1 MKMKKTLLQTAAK
14 RRWGLGMKSPS
25 GYGRQPMI
33 VSQVKKRTVSEQTVK
48 QTAIE
53 TAFEREGGFSALL
66 RRGGI
71 FAAFLLMLLMLPAV
85 SCADEQ
91 PMEAEVPMTLT
102 SPSAI
107 LCEASTGRVIFEKN
121 ADERRPVASVNKVMT
136 ILLTL
141 EAIDEGRVSVEDRVT
156 ISPRAASMGGSQAFL
171 DAGESYKLG
180 ELLKTVIVASANDS
194 AVALAEYLAG
204 SEETFVKLM
213 NARAGELGLAN
224 THYVNCT
231 GLPAQ
236 DHYTTARDVAK
247 LSARL
252 DLHPLYYKYSTI
264 WMDEIRHRGGRVTSL
279 TNTNRLIRF
288 YPGCDGYKT
297 GSTNE
302 ARYCVSATAKKDG
315 MRLIAVV
322 LGTPAGQTRF
332 DEARAMLEYGFA
344 NVQLVTPIAQG
355 QAMDMTVPV
364 RLGGRDAVSVVSGGT
379 CSLLEKRG
387 EKSAL
392 SLEAALIEKV
402 NAPVYA
408 GDVLGEIRVKRGDE
422 VVAVVPAVAGEDVQ
436 LPGMVDALIR
446 IRDHFML
453 TGA

>member
-1 MKMKKTLLQTAAK
+1 MKMKTGLAA
-14 RRWGLGMKSPS
+14 L
-25 GYGRQPMI
+25 
-33 VSQVKKRTVSEQTVK
+33 VT
-48 QTAIE
+48 
-53 TAFEREGGFSALL
+53 ALL
-66 RRGGI
+66 LLPGI
-71 FAAFLLMLLMLPAV
+71 AQ
-85 SCADEQ
+85 ADEL
-91 PMEAEVPMTLT
+91 PMKAEAPITLT

-107 LCEASTGRVIFEKN
+107 LCEASTGQVIFEKN

-141 EAIDEGRVSVEDRVT
+141 EAVDEGRVSLEDQVT
-156 ISPRAASMGGSQAFL
+156 VSPRAASMGGSQAFL
-171 DAGESYKLG
+171 DAGERYKLS

-194 AVALAEYLAG
+194 AVALAEHLAG
-204 SEETFVKLM
+204 TEESFVRLM
-213 NARAGELGLAN
+213 NTRAEELGLTN
-224 THYVNCT
+224 THYANCT

-236 DHYTTARDVAK
+236 EHYTTARDVAK
-247 LSARL
+247 LSAQL
-252 DLHPLYYKYSTI
+252 DLHPIYYRYSTI
-264 WMDEIRHRGGRVTSL
+264 WMDEIKHRGGRVTSL

-302 ARYCVSATAKKDG
+302 ARYCVSATAKKEG

-344 NVQLVTPIAQG
+344 NVQLVTLIAQG
-355 QAMDMTVPV
+355 QALDMTVPV
-364 RLGGRDAVSVVSGGT
+364 RLGGRDEVSVLSGGT
-379 CSLLEKRG
+379 CSLLERRG
-387 EKSAL
+387 EKNAL
-392 SLEAALIEKV
+392 SLEAALVEKV

>member
-1 MKMKKTLLQTAAK
+1 MKMKTGLAA
-14 RRWGLGMKSPS
+14 L
-25 GYGRQPMI
+25 
-33 VSQVKKRTVSEQTVK
+33 VT
-48 QTAIE
+48 
-53 TAFEREGGFSALL
+53 ALL
-66 RRGGI
+66 LLPGI
-71 FAAFLLMLLMLPAV
+71 AQ
-85 SCADEQ
+85 ADEL
-91 PMEAEVPMTLT
+91 PMKAEAPITLT

-107 LCEASTGRVIFEKN
+107 LCEASTGQVIFEKN

-141 EAIDEGRVSVEDRVT
+141 EAVDEGRVSLEDQVT
-156 ISPRAASMGGSQAFL
+156 VSPRAASMGGSQAFL
-171 DAGESYKLG
+171 DARERYKLS

-194 AVALAEYLAG
+194 AVALAEHLAG
-204 SEETFVKLM
+204 TEESFVRLM
-213 NARAGELGLAN
+213 NTRAEELGLTN
-224 THYVNCT
+224 THYANCT

-236 DHYTTARDVAK
+236 EHYTTARDVAK
-247 LSARL
+247 LSAQL
-252 DLHPLYYKYSTI
+252 DLHPIYYRYSTI
-264 WMDEIRHRGGRVTSL
+264 WMDEIKHRGGRVTSL

-302 ARYCVSATAKKDG
+302 ARYCVSATAKKEG

-355 QAMDMTVPV
+355 QALDMTVPV
-364 RLGGRDAVSVVSGGT
+364 RLGGRDEVSVLSGGT
-379 CSLLEKRG
+379 CSLLERRG
-387 EKSAL
+387 EKNAL
-392 SLEAALIEKV
+392 SLEAALVEKV

>member
-1 MKMKKTLLQTAAK
+1 MKMKTGLAA
-14 RRWGLGMKSPS
+14 L
-25 GYGRQPMI
+25 
-33 VSQVKKRTVSEQTVK
+33 VT
-48 QTAIE
+48 
-53 TAFEREGGFSALL
+53 ALL
-66 RRGGI
+66 LLPGI
-71 FAAFLLMLLMLPAV
+71 AQ
-85 SCADEQ
+85 ADEL
-91 PMEAEVPMTLT
+91 PMKAEAPITLT

-107 LCEASTGRVIFEKN
+107 LCEASTGQVIFEKN

-141 EAIDEGRVSVEDRVT
+141 EAVDEGRVSLEDQVT
-156 ISPRAASMGGSQAFL
+156 VSPRAASMGGSQAFL
-171 DAGESYKLG
+171 DAGERYKLS

-194 AVALAEYLAG
+194 AVALAEHLAG
-204 SEETFVKLM
+204 TEESFVRLM
-213 NARAGELGLAN
+213 NARAEELGLTN
-224 THYVNCT
+224 THYANCT

-236 DHYTTARDVAK
+236 EHYTTARDVAK
-247 LSARL
+247 LSAQL
-252 DLHPLYYKYSTI
+252 DLHPIYYRYSII
-264 WMDEIRHRGGRVTSL
+264 WMDEIKHRGGRVTSL

-302 ARYCVSATAKKDG
+302 ARYCVSATAKKEG

-355 QAMDMTVPV
+355 QALDMTVPV
-364 RLGGRDAVSVVSGGT
+364 RLGGRDEVSVLSGGT
-379 CSLLEKRG
+379 CSLLERRG
-387 EKSAL
+387 EKNAL
-392 SLEAALIEKV
+392 SLEAALVEKV

>member
-1 MKMKKTLLQTAAK
+1 MNMKTGLAA
-14 RRWGLGMKSPS
+14 L
-25 GYGRQPMI
+25 
-33 VSQVKKRTVSEQTVK
+33 VT
-48 QTAIE
+48 
-53 TAFEREGGFSALL
+53 ALL
-66 RRGGI
+66 LLPGI
-71 FAAFLLMLLMLPAV
+71 AQ
-85 SCADEQ
+85 ADEL
-91 PMEAEVPMTLT
+91 PMKAEAPITLT

-107 LCEASTGRVIFEKN
+107 LCEASTGQVIFEKN

-141 EAIDEGRVSVEDRVT
+141 EAVDEGRVSLEDQVT
-156 ISPRAASMGGSQAFL
+156 VSPRAASMGGSQAFL
-171 DAGESYKLG
+171 DAGERYKLS

-194 AVALAEYLAG
+194 AVALAEHLAG
-204 SEETFVKLM
+204 TEESFVRLM
-213 NARAGELGLAN
+213 NTRAEELGLTN
-224 THYVNCT
+224 THYANCT

-236 DHYTTARDVAK
+236 EHYTTARDVAK
-247 LSARL
+247 LSAQL
-252 DLHPLYYKYSTI
+252 DLHPIYYRYSTI
-264 WMDEIRHRGGRVTSL
+264 WMDEIKHRGGRVTSL

-302 ARYCVSATAKKDG
+302 ARYCVSATAKKEG

-355 QAMDMTVPV
+355 QALDMTVPV
-364 RLGGRDAVSVVSGGT
+364 RLGGRDEVSVLSGGT
-379 CSLLEKRG
+379 CSLLERRG
-387 EKSAL
+387 EKNAL
-392 SLEAALIEKV
+392 SLEAALVEKV

-422 VVAVVPAVAGEDVQ
+422 VVAVVPRRCRGRRAAAGH
-436 LPGMVDALIR
+436 VDALIR

>member
-1 MKMKKTLLQTAAK
+1 MKMKTGLAA
-14 RRWGLGMKSPS
+14 L
-25 GYGRQPMI
+25 
-33 VSQVKKRTVSEQTVK
+33 VT
-48 QTAIE
+48 
-53 TAFEREGGFSALL
+53 ALL
-66 RRGGI
+66 LLPGI
-71 FAAFLLMLLMLPAV
+71 AQ
-85 SCADEQ
+85 ADEL
-91 PMEAEVPMTLT
+91 PVKAEAPITLT

-107 LCEASTGRVIFEKN
+107 LCEASTGQVIFEKN

-141 EAIDEGRVSVEDRVT
+141 EAVDEGRVSLEDQVT
-156 ISPRAASMGGSQAFL
+156 VSPRAASMGGSQAFL
-171 DAGESYKLG
+171 DAGERYKLS

-194 AVALAEYLAG
+194 AVALAEHLAG
-204 SEETFVKLM
+204 TEESFVRLM
-213 NARAGELGLAN
+213 NTRAEELGLTN
-224 THYVNCT
+224 THYANCT

-236 DHYTTARDVAK
+236 EHYTTARDVAK
-247 LSARL
+247 LSAQL
-252 DLHPLYYKYSTI
+252 DLHPIYYRYSTI
-264 WMDEIRHRGGRVTSL
+264 WMDEIKHRGGRVTSL

-302 ARYCVSATAKKDG
+302 ARYCVSATAKKEG

-355 QAMDMTVPV
+355 QALDMTVPV
-364 RLGGRDAVSVVSGGT
+364 RLGGRDEVSVLSGGT
-379 CSLLEKRG
+379 CSLLERRG
-387 EKSAL
+387 EKNAL
-392 SLEAALIEKV
+392 SLEAALVEKV

>member
-1 MKMKKTLLQTAAK
+1 MKMKTGLAA
-14 RRWGLGMKSPS
+14 L
-25 GYGRQPMI
+25 
-33 VSQVKKRTVSEQTVK
+33 VT
-48 QTAIE
+48 
-53 TAFEREGGFSALL
+53 ALL
-66 RRGGI
+66 LLPGI
-71 FAAFLLMLLMLPAV
+71 AQ
-85 SCADEQ
+85 ADEQ
-91 PMEAEVPMTLT
+91 PMKAEAPITLT

-107 LCEASTGRVIFEKN
+107 LCEASTGQVIFEKN

-141 EAIDEGRVSVEDRVT
+141 EAVDEGRVSLEDQVT
-156 ISPRAASMGGSQAFL
+156 VSPRAASMGGSQAFL
-171 DAGESYKLG
+171 DAGERYKLS

-194 AVALAEYLAG
+194 AVALAEHLAG
-204 SEETFVKLM
+204 TEESFVRLM
-213 NARAGELGLAN
+213 NARAEELGLTN
-224 THYVNCT
+224 THYANCT

-236 DHYTTARDVAK
+236 EHYTTARDVAK
-247 LSARL
+247 LSAQL
-252 DLHPLYYKYSTI
+252 DLHPIYYRYSTI
-264 WMDEIRHRGGRVTSL
+264 WMDEIKHRGGRVTSL

-355 QAMDMTVPV
+355 QALDMTVPV
-364 RLGGRDAVSVVSGGT
+364 RLGGRDEVSVLSGGT
-379 CSLLEKRG
+379 CSLLERRG
-387 EKSAL
+387 EKNAL
-392 SLEAALIEKV
+392 SLEAALVEKV

>member
-1 MKMKKTLLQTAAK
+1 MKMKTGLAA
-14 RRWGLGMKSPS
+14 L
-25 GYGRQPMI
+25 
-33 VSQVKKRTVSEQTVK
+33 VT
-48 QTAIE
+48 
-53 TAFEREGGFSALL
+53 ALL
-66 RRGGI
+66 LLPGI
-71 FAAFLLMLLMLPAV
+71 AQ
-85 SCADEQ
+85 ADEL
-91 PMEAEVPMTLT
+91 PMKAEAPITLT

-107 LCEASTGRVIFEKN
+107 LCEASTGQVIFEKN

-141 EAIDEGRVSVEDRVT
+141 EAVDEGRVSLEDQVT
-156 ISPRAASMGGSQAFL
+156 VSPRAASMGGSQAFL
-171 DAGESYKLG
+171 DAGERYKLS

-194 AVALAEYLAG
+194 AVALAEHLAG
-204 SEETFVKLM
+204 TEESFVRLM
-213 NARAGELGLAN
+213 NTRAEELGLTN
-224 THYVNCT
+224 THYANCT

-236 DHYTTARDVAK
+236 EHYTTARDVAK
-247 LSARL
+247 LSAQL
-252 DLHPLYYKYSTI
+252 DLHPIYYRYSTI
-264 WMDEIRHRGGRVTSL
+264 WMDEIKHRGGRVTSL

-302 ARYCVSATAKKDG
+302 ARYCVSATAKKEG

-322 LGTPAGQTRF
+322 PGTPAGQTRF

-355 QAMDMTVPV
+355 QALDMTVPV
-364 RLGGRDAVSVVSGGT
+364 RLGGRDEVSVLSGGT
-379 CSLLEKRG
+379 CSLLERRG
-387 EKSAL
+387 EKNAL
-392 SLEAALIEKV
+392 SLEAALVEKV

>member
-1 MKMKKTLLQTAAK
+1 MKMKIGLAA
-14 RRWGLGMKSPS
+14 L
-25 GYGRQPMI
+25 
-33 VSQVKKRTVSEQTVK
+33 VT
-48 QTAIE
+48 
-53 TAFEREGGFSALL
+53 ALL
-66 RRGGI
+66 LLPGI
-71 FAAFLLMLLMLPAV
+71 TQ
-85 SCADEQ
+85 ADEL
-91 PMEAEVPMTLT
+91 PMKAEAPITLT

-107 LCEASTGRVIFEKN
+107 LCEASTGQVIFEKN

-141 EAIDEGRVSVEDRVT
+141 EAVDEGRVSLEDQVT
-156 ISPRAASMGGSQAFL
+156 VSPRAASMGGSQAFL
-171 DAGESYKLG
+171 DAGERYKLS

-194 AVALAEYLAG
+194 AVALAEHLAG
-204 SEETFVKLM
+204 TEESFVRLM
-213 NARAGELGLAN
+213 NTRAEELGLTN
-224 THYVNCT
+224 THYANCT

-236 DHYTTARDVAK
+236 EHYTTARDVAK
-247 LSARL
+247 LSAQL
-252 DLHPLYYKYSTI
+252 DLHPIYYRYSTI
-264 WMDEIRHRGGRVTSL
+264 WMDEIKHRGGRVTSL

-302 ARYCVSATAKKDG
+302 ARYCVSATAKKEG

-355 QAMDMTVPV
+355 QALDMTVPV
-364 RLGGRDAVSVVSGGT
+364 RLGGRDEVSVLSGGT
-379 CSLLEKRG
+379 CSLLERRG
-387 EKSAL
+387 EKNAL
-392 SLEAALIEKV
+392 SLEAALVEKV

-436 LPGMVDALIR
+436 LPGLVDALIR

>member
-1 MKMKKTLLQTAAK
+1 MKMKTGLAA
-14 RRWGLGMKSPS
+14 L
-25 GYGRQPMI
+25 
-33 VSQVKKRTVSEQTVK
+33 VT
-48 QTAIE
+48 
-53 TAFEREGGFSALL
+53 ALL
-66 RRGGI
+66 LLPGI
-71 FAAFLLMLLMLPAV
+71 AQ
-85 SCADEQ
+85 ADEL
-91 PMEAEVPMTLT
+91 PMKAEAPITLT

-107 LCEASTGRVIFEKN
+107 LCEASTGQVIFEKN

-141 EAIDEGRVSVEDRVT
+141 EAVDEGRVSLEDQVT
-156 ISPRAASMGGSQAFL
+156 VSPRAASMGGSQAFL
-171 DAGESYKLG
+171 DAGERYKLS

-194 AVALAEYLAG
+194 AVALAEHLAG
-204 SEETFVKLM
+204 TEESFVRLM
-213 NARAGELGLAN
+213 NTRAEELGLTN
-224 THYVNCT
+224 THYANCT

-236 DHYTTARDVAK
+236 EHYTTARDVAK
-247 LSARL
+247 LSAQL
-252 DLHPLYYKYSTI
+252 DLHPIYYRYSTI
-264 WMDEIRHRGGRVTSL
+264 WMDEIKHRGGRVTSL

-302 ARYCVSATAKKDG
+302 ARYCVSATAKKEG

-355 QAMDMTVPV
+355 QALGMTVPV
-364 RLGGRDAVSVVSGGT
+364 RLGGRDEVSVLSGGT
-379 CSLLEKRG
+379 CSLLERRG
-387 EKSAL
+387 EKNAL
-392 SLEAALIEKV
+392 SLEAALVEKV

>member
-1 MKMKKTLLQTAAK
+1 MKMKTGLAA
-14 RRWGLGMKSPS
+14 L
-25 GYGRQPMI
+25 
-33 VSQVKKRTVSEQTVK
+33 VT
-48 QTAIE
+48 
-53 TAFEREGGFSALL
+53 ALL
-66 RRGGI
+66 LLPGI
-71 FAAFLLMLLMLPAV
+71 AQ
-85 SCADEQ
+85 ADEL
-91 PMEAEVPMTLT
+91 PMKAEAPITLT

-107 LCEASTGRVIFEKN
+107 LCEASTGQVIFEKN

-141 EAIDEGRVSVEDRVT
+141 EAVDEGRVSLEDQVT
-156 ISPRAASMGGSQAFL
+156 VSPRAASMGGSQAFL
-171 DAGESYKLG
+171 DAGERYKLS

-194 AVALAEYLAG
+194 AVALAEHLAG
-204 SEETFVKLM
+204 TEESFVRLM
-213 NARAGELGLAN
+213 NTRAEELGLTN
-224 THYVNCT
+224 THYANCT

-236 DHYTTARDVAK
+236 EHYTTARDVAK
-247 LSARL
+247 LSAQL
-252 DLHPLYYKYSTI
+252 DLHPIYYRYSTI
-264 WMDEIRHRGGRVTSL
+264 WMDEIKHRGGRVTSL

-302 ARYCVSATAKKDG
+302 ARYCVSATAKKEG

-344 NVQLVTPIAQG
+344 NVQLVTPIAQR
-355 QAMDMTVPV
+355 QALDMTVPV
-364 RLGGRDAVSVVSGGT
+364 RLGGRDEVSVLSGGT
-379 CSLLEKRG
+379 CSLLERRG
-387 EKSAL
+387 EKNAL
-392 SLEAALIEKV
+392 SLEAALVEKV

>member
-1 MKMKKTLLQTAAK
+1 MKMKTGLAA
-14 RRWGLGMKSPS
+14 L
-25 GYGRQPMI
+25 
-33 VSQVKKRTVSEQTVK
+33 VT
-48 QTAIE
+48 
-53 TAFEREGGFSALL
+53 ALL
-66 RRGGI
+66 LLSGI
-71 FAAFLLMLLMLPAV
+71 AQ
-85 SCADEQ
+85 ADEL
-91 PMEAEVPMTLT
+91 PMKAEAPVTLT

-107 LCEASTGRVIFEKN
+107 LCEASTGQVIFEKN

-141 EAIDEGRVSVEDRVT
+141 EAVDEGRVSLEDQVT
-156 ISPRAASMGGSQAFL
+156 VSPRAASMGGSQAFL
-171 DAGESYKLG
+171 DAGERYKLS

-194 AVALAEYLAG
+194 AVALAEHLAG
-204 SEETFVKLM
+204 TEESFVQLM
-213 NARAGELGLAN
+213 NTRAEELGLTN
-224 THYVNCT
+224 THYANCT

-236 DHYTTARDVAK
+236 EHYTTARDVAK
-247 LSARL
+247 LSAQL
-252 DLHPLYYKYSTI
+252 DLHPIYYRYSTI
-264 WMDEIRHRGGRVTSL
+264 WMDEIKHRGGRVTSL

-302 ARYCVSATAKKDG
+302 ARYCVSATAKKEG

-355 QAMDMTVPV
+355 QALDMTVPV
-364 RLGGRDAVSVVSGGT
+364 RLGGRDEVSVLSGGT
-379 CSLLEKRG
+379 CSLLERRG
-387 EKSAL
+387 EKNAL
-392 SLEAALIEKV
+392 SLEAALVEKV

>member
-1 MKMKKTLLQTAAK
+1 MKMKTGLAA
-14 RRWGLGMKSPS
+14 L
-25 GYGRQPMI
+25 
-33 VSQVKKRTVSEQTVK
+33 VT
-48 QTAIE
+48 
-53 TAFEREGGFSALL
+53 ALL
-66 RRGGI
+66 LLPGI
-71 FAAFLLMLLMLPAV
+71 AQ
-85 SCADEQ
+85 ADEL
-91 PMEAEVPMTLT
+91 PMKAEVPITLT
-102 SPSAI
+102 SPSVI
-107 LCEASTGRVIFEKN
+107 LCEASTGQVIFEKN

-141 EAIDEGRVSVEDRVT
+141 EAVDEGRVSLEDQVT
-156 ISPRAASMGGSQAFL
+156 VSPRAASMGGSQAFL
-171 DAGESYKLG
+171 DAGERYKLS

-194 AVALAEYLAG
+194 AVALAEHLAG
-204 SEETFVKLM
+204 TEESFVRLM
-213 NARAGELGLAN
+213 NMRAEELGLTN
-224 THYVNCT
+224 THYANCT

-236 DHYTTARDVAK
+236 EHYTTARDVAK
-247 LSARL
+247 LSAQL
-252 DLHPLYYKYSTI
+252 DLHPIYYRYSTI
-264 WMDEIRHRGGRVTSL
+264 WMDEIKHRGGRVTSL

-302 ARYCVSATAKKDG
+302 ARYCVSATAKKEG

-355 QAMDMTVPV
+355 QALDMTVPV
-364 RLGGRDAVSVVSGGT
+364 RLGGRDEVSVLSGGT
-379 CSLLEKRG
+379 CSLLERRG
-387 EKSAL
+387 EKNAL
-392 SLEAALIEKV
+392 SLEAALVEKV

>member
-1 MKMKKTLLQTAAK
+1 MKMKIGLAA
-14 RRWGLGMKSPS
+14 L
-25 GYGRQPMI
+25 
-33 VSQVKKRTVSEQTVK
+33 VT
-48 QTAIE
+48 
-53 TAFEREGGFSALL
+53 ALL
-66 RRGGI
+66 LLPGI
-71 FAAFLLMLLMLPAV
+71 AQ
-85 SCADEQ
+85 ADEL
-91 PMEAEVPMTLT
+91 PMKAEAPITLT

-107 LCEASTGRVIFEKN
+107 LCEASTGQVIFEKN

-141 EAIDEGRVSVEDRVT
+141 EAVDEGRVALEDQVT
-156 ISPRAASMGGSQAFL
+156 VSPRAASMGGSQAFL
-171 DAGESYKLG
+171 DAGERYKLS

-194 AVALAEYLAG
+194 AVALAEHLAG
-204 SEETFVKLM
+204 TEESFVRLM
-213 NARAGELGLAN
+213 NTRAEELGLTN
-224 THYVNCT
+224 THYANCT

-236 DHYTTARDVAK
+236 EHYTTARDVAK
-247 LSARL
+247 LSAQL
-252 DLHPLYYKYSTI
+252 DLHPIYYRYSTI
-264 WMDEIRHRGGRVTSL
+264 WMDEIKHRGGRVTSL

-302 ARYCVSATAKKDG
+302 ARYCVSATAKKEG

-355 QAMDMTVPV
+355 QALDMTVPV
-364 RLGGRDAVSVVSGGT
+364 RLGGRDEVSVLSGGT
-379 CSLLEKRG
+379 CSLLERRG
-387 EKSAL
+387 EKNAL
-392 SLEAALIEKV
+392 SLEAALVEKV

-436 LPGMVDALIR
+436 LPGLVDALIR

>member
-1 MKMKKTLLQTAAK
+1 MKMKTGLAA
-14 RRWGLGMKSPS
+14 L
-25 GYGRQPMI
+25 
-33 VSQVKKRTVSEQTVK
+33 VT
-48 QTAIE
+48 
-53 TAFEREGGFSALL
+53 ALL
-66 RRGGI
+66 LLPGI
-71 FAAFLLMLLMLPAV
+71 AQ
-85 SCADEQ
+85 ADEL
-91 PMEAEVPMTLT
+91 PMKAEAPITLT

-107 LCEASTGRVIFEKN
+107 LCEASTGQVIFEKN

-141 EAIDEGRVSVEDRVT
+141 EAVDEGRVSLEDQVT
-156 ISPRAASMGGSQAFL
+156 VSPRAASMGGSQAFL
-171 DAGESYKLG
+171 DAGERYKLS

-194 AVALAEYLAG
+194 AVALAEHLAG
-204 SEETFVKLM
+204 TEESFVRLM
-213 NARAGELGLAN
+213 NARAEELGLTN
-224 THYVNCT
+224 THYANCT

-236 DHYTTARDVAK
+236 EHYTTARDVAK
-247 LSARL
+247 LSAQL
-252 DLHPLYYKYSTI
+252 DLHPIYYRYSTI
-264 WMDEIRHRGGRVTSL
+264 WMDEIKHRGGRVTSL

-302 ARYCVSATAKKDG
+302 ARYCVSATAKKEG

-355 QAMDMTVPV
+355 QALDMAVPV
-364 RLGGRDAVSVVSGGT
+364 RLGGRDEVSVLSGGT
-379 CSLLEKRG
+379 CSLLERRG
-387 EKSAL
+387 EKNAL
-392 SLEAALIEKV
+392 SLEAALVEKV

-422 VVAVVPAVAGEDVQ
+422 VVAVVPAVAAEDVQ

>member
-1 MKMKKTLLQTAAK
+1 MNMKTGLAA
-14 RRWGLGMKSPS
+14 L
-25 GYGRQPMI
+25 
-33 VSQVKKRTVSEQTVK
+33 VT
-48 QTAIE
+48 
-53 TAFEREGGFSALL
+53 ALL
-66 RRGGI
+66 LLPGI
-71 FAAFLLMLLMLPAV
+71 AQ
-85 SCADEQ
+85 ADEL
-91 PMEAEVPMTLT
+91 PMKAEAPITLT

-107 LCEASTGRVIFEKN
+107 LCEASTGQVIFEKN

-141 EAIDEGRVSVEDRVT
+141 EAVDEGRVSLEDQVT
-156 ISPRAASMGGSQAFL
+156 VSPRAASMGGSQAFL
-171 DAGESYKLG
+171 DAGERYKLS

-194 AVALAEYLAG
+194 AVALAEHLAG
-204 SEETFVKLM
+204 TEESFVRLM
-213 NARAGELGLAN
+213 NTRAEELGLTN

-236 DHYTTARDVAK
+236 EHYTTARDVAK
-247 LSARL
+247 LSAQL
-252 DLHPLYYKYSTI
+252 DLHPIYYRYSTI
-264 WMDEIRHRGGRVTSL
+264 WMDEIKHRGGRVTSL

-302 ARYCVSATAKKDG
+302 ARYCVSATAKKEG

-355 QAMDMTVPV
+355 QALDMTVPV
-364 RLGGRDAVSVVSGGT
+364 RLGGRDEVSVLSGGT
-379 CSLLEKRG
+379 CSLLERRG
-387 EKSAL
+387 EKNAL
-392 SLEAALIEKV
+392 SLEAALVEKV

-422 VVAVVPAVAGEDVQ
+422 VVAVVPAVAAEDVQ

>member
-1 MKMKKTLLQTAAK
+1 MNMKTGLAALVTVLLLLPGIAQANELPMKA
-14 RRWGLGMKSPS
+14 
-25 GYGRQPMI
+25 
-33 VSQVKKRTVSEQTVK
+33 
-48 QTAIE
+48 
-53 TAFEREGGFSALL
+53 
-66 RRGGI
+66 
-71 FAAFLLMLLMLPAV
+71 
-85 SCADEQ
+85 
-91 PMEAEVPMTLT
+91 EAPITLT

-107 LCEASTGRVIFEKN
+107 LCEASTGQVIFEKN

-141 EAIDEGRVSVEDRVT
+141 EAVDEGRVSLEDQVT
-156 ISPRAASMGGSQAFL
+156 VSPHAASMGGSQAFL
-171 DAGESYKLG
+171 DAGERYKLS

-194 AVALAEYLAG
+194 AVALAEHLAG
-204 SEETFVKLM
+204 TEESFVRLM
-213 NARAGELGLAN
+213 NTRAEELGLTN
-224 THYVNCT
+224 THYANCT

-236 DHYTTARDVAK
+236 EHYTTARDVAK
-247 LSARL
+247 LSAQL
-252 DLHPLYYKYSTI
+252 DLHPIYYRYSTI
-264 WMDEIRHRGGRVTSL
+264 WMDEIKHRGGRVTSL

-302 ARYCVSATAKKDG
+302 ARYCVSATAKKEG

-355 QAMDMTVPV
+355 QALNMTVPV
-364 RLGGRDAVSVVSGGT
+364 RLGGRDEVSVLSGGT
-379 CSLLEKRG
+379 CSLLERRG
-387 EKSAL
+387 EKNAL
-392 SLEAALIEKV
+392 SLEAALVEKV

>member
-1 MKMKKTLLQTAAK
+1 MNMKTGLAA
-14 RRWGLGMKSPS
+14 L
-25 GYGRQPMI
+25 
-33 VSQVKKRTVSEQTVK
+33 VT
-48 QTAIE
+48 
-53 TAFEREGGFSALL
+53 ALL
-66 RRGGI
+66 LLPGI
-71 FAAFLLMLLMLPAV
+71 AQ
-85 SCADEQ
+85 ADEL
-91 PMEAEVPMTLT
+91 PMKAEAPITLT

-107 LCEASTGRVIFEKN
+107 LCEASTGQVIFEKN

-141 EAIDEGRVSVEDRVT
+141 ETVDEGRVSLEDQVT
-156 ISPRAASMGGSQAFL
+156 VSPRAASMGGSQAFL
-171 DAGESYKLG
+171 DAGECYKLS

-194 AVALAEYLAG
+194 AVALAEHLAG
-204 SEETFVKLM
+204 TEESFVRLM
-213 NARAGELGLAN
+213 NMRAEELGLTN
-224 THYVNCT
+224 THYANCT

-236 DHYTTARDVAK
+236 EHYTTARDVAK
-247 LSARL
+247 LSAQL
-252 DLHPLYYKYSTI
+252 DLHPIYYRYSTI
-264 WMDEIRHRGGRVTSL
+264 WMDEIKHRGGRVTSL

-302 ARYCVSATAKKDG
+302 ARYCVSATAKKEG

-355 QAMDMTVPV
+355 QALDMTVPV
-364 RLGGRDAVSVVSGGT
+364 RLGGRDEVSVLSGGT
-379 CSLLEKRG
+379 CSLLERRG
-387 EKSAL
+387 EKNAL
-392 SLEAALIEKV
+392 SLEAALVEKV

>member
-1 MKMKKTLLQTAAK
+1 MNMKIGLAA
-14 RRWGLGMKSPS
+14 L
-25 GYGRQPMI
+25 
-33 VSQVKKRTVSEQTVK
+33 VT
-48 QTAIE
+48 
-53 TAFEREGGFSALL
+53 ALL
-66 RRGGI
+66 LLPGI
-71 FAAFLLMLLMLPAV
+71 AQ
-85 SCADEQ
+85 ADEL
-91 PMEAEVPMTLT
+91 PMKAEAPITLT

-107 LCEASTGRVIFEKN
+107 LCEASTGQVIFEKN

-141 EAIDEGRVSVEDRVT
+141 EAVDEGRVSLEDQVT
-156 ISPRAASMGGSQAFL
+156 VSPRAASMGGSQAFL
-171 DAGESYKLG
+171 DAGERYKLS

-194 AVALAEYLAG
+194 AVALAEHLAG
-204 SEETFVKLM
+204 TEESFVRLM
-213 NARAGELGLAN
+213 NTRAEELGLTN
-224 THYVNCT
+224 THYANCT

-236 DHYTTARDVAK
+236 EHYTTARDVAK
-247 LSARL
+247 LSAQL
-252 DLHPLYYKYSTI
+252 DLHPIYYRYSTI
-264 WMDEIRHRGGRVTSL
+264 WMDEIKHRGGRVTSL

-302 ARYCVSATAKKDG
+302 ARYCVSATAKKEG

-355 QAMDMTVPV
+355 QALDMTVPV
-364 RLGGRDAVSVVSGGT
+364 RLGGRDEVSVLSGGT
-379 CSLLEKRG
+379 CSLLERRG
-387 EKSAL
+387 EKNAL
-392 SLEAALIEKV
+392 SLEAALVEKV

>member
-1 MKMKKTLLQTAAK
+1 MKMKTGPAA
-14 RRWGLGMKSPS
+14 L
-25 GYGRQPMI
+25 
-33 VSQVKKRTVSEQTVK
+33 VT
-48 QTAIE
+48 
-53 TAFEREGGFSALL
+53 ALL
-66 RRGGI
+66 LLPGI
-71 FAAFLLMLLMLPAV
+71 AQ
-85 SCADEQ
+85 ADEL
-91 PMEAEVPMTLT
+91 PMKAEAPITLT

-107 LCEASTGRVIFEKN
+107 LCEASTGQVIFEKN

-141 EAIDEGRVSVEDRVT
+141 EAVDEGRVSLEDQVT
-156 ISPRAASMGGSQAFL
+156 VSPRAASMGGSQAFL
-171 DAGESYKLG
+171 DAGERYKLS

-194 AVALAEYLAG
+194 AVALAEHLAG
-204 SEETFVKLM
+204 TEESFVRLM
-213 NARAGELGLAN
+213 NARAEELGLTN
-224 THYVNCT
+224 THYANCT

-236 DHYTTARDVAK
+236 EHYTTARDVAK
-247 LSARL
+247 LSAQL
-252 DLHPLYYKYSTI
+252 DLHPIYYRYSTI
-264 WMDEIRHRGGRVTSL
+264 WMDEIKHRGGRVTSL

-302 ARYCVSATAKKDG
+302 ARYCVSATAKKEG

-355 QAMDMTVPV
+355 QALDMTVPV
-364 RLGGRDAVSVVSGGT
+364 RLGGRDEVSVLSGGT
-379 CSLLEKRG
+379 CSLLERRG
-387 EKSAL
+387 EKNAL
-392 SLEAALIEKV
+392 SLEAALVEKV

-422 VVAVVPAVAGEDVQ
+422 VVGVVPAVAGEDVQ

>member
-1 MKMKKTLLQTAAK
+1 MKMKTGLAA
-14 RRWGLGMKSPS
+14 L
-25 GYGRQPMI
+25 
-33 VSQVKKRTVSEQTVK
+33 VT
-48 QTAIE
+48 
-53 TAFEREGGFSALL
+53 ALL
-66 RRGGI
+66 LLPGI
-71 FAAFLLMLLMLPAV
+71 AQ
-85 SCADEQ
+85 ADEL
-91 PMEAEVPMTLT
+91 PMKAEAPITLT

-107 LCEASTGRVIFEKN
+107 LCEASTGQVIFEKN

-141 EAIDEGRVSVEDRVT
+141 EAVDEGRVSLEDQVT
-156 ISPRAASMGGSQAFL
+156 ASPRAASMGGSQAFL
-171 DAGESYKLG
+171 DAGERYKLS

-194 AVALAEYLAG
+194 AVALAEHLAG
-204 SEETFVKLM
+204 TEESFVRLM
-213 NARAGELGLAN
+213 NTRAEELGLTN
-224 THYVNCT
+224 THYANCT

-236 DHYTTARDVAK
+236 EHYTTARDVAK
-247 LSARL
+247 LSAQL
-252 DLHPLYYKYSTI
+252 DLHPIYYRYSTI
-264 WMDEIRHRGGRVTSL
+264 WMDEIKHRGGRVTSL

-302 ARYCVSATAKKDG
+302 ARYCVSATAKKEG

-355 QAMDMTVPV
+355 QALDMTVPV
-364 RLGGRDAVSVVSGGT
+364 RLGGRDEVSVLSGGT
-379 CSLLEKRG
+379 CSLLERRG
-387 EKSAL
+387 EKNAL
-392 SLEAALIEKV
+392 SLEAALVEKV

-453 TGA
+453 IGA

>member
-1 MKMKKTLLQTAAK
+1 MKMKTGLAA
-14 RRWGLGMKSPS
+14 L
-25 GYGRQPMI
+25 
-33 VSQVKKRTVSEQTVK
+33 VT
-48 QTAIE
+48 
-53 TAFEREGGFSALL
+53 ALL
-66 RRGGI
+66 LLPGI
-71 FAAFLLMLLMLPAV
+71 AQ
-85 SCADEQ
+85 ADEL
-91 PMEAEVPMTLT
+91 PMKAEAPITLT

-107 LCEASTGRVIFEKN
+107 LCEASTGQVIFEKN

-141 EAIDEGRVSVEDRVT
+141 EAVDEGRVSLDDQVT
-156 ISPRAASMGGSQAFL
+156 VSPRAASMGGSQAFL
-171 DAGESYKLG
+171 DAGERYKLS

-194 AVALAEYLAG
+194 AVALAEHLAG
-204 SEETFVKLM
+204 TEESFVQLM
-213 NARAGELGLAN
+213 NTRAEELGLTN
-224 THYVNCT
+224 THYANCT

-236 DHYTTARDVAK
+236 EHYTTARDVAK
-247 LSARL
+247 LSAQL
-252 DLHPLYYKYSTI
+252 DLHPIYYRYSTI
-264 WMDEIRHRGGRVTSL
+264 WMDEIKHRGGRVTSL

-302 ARYCVSATAKKDG
+302 ARYCVSATAKKEG

-355 QAMDMTVPV
+355 QALDMTVPV
-364 RLGGRDAVSVVSGGT
+364 RLGGRDEVSVLSGGT
-379 CSLLEKRG
+379 CSLLERRG
-387 EKSAL
+387 EKNAL
-392 SLEAALIEKV
+392 SLEAALVEKV

>member
-1 MKMKKTLLQTAAK
+1 MKMKTGPAA
-14 RRWGLGMKSPS
+14 L
-25 GYGRQPMI
+25 
-33 VSQVKKRTVSEQTVK
+33 VT
-48 QTAIE
+48 
-53 TAFEREGGFSALL
+53 ALL
-66 RRGGI
+66 LLPGI
-71 FAAFLLMLLMLPAV
+71 AQ
-85 SCADEQ
+85 ADEL
-91 PMEAEVPMTLT
+91 PMKAEAPITLT

-107 LCEASTGRVIFEKN
+107 LCEASTGQVIFEKN

-141 EAIDEGRVSVEDRVT
+141 EAVDEGRVSLEDQVT
-156 ISPRAASMGGSQAFL
+156 VSPRAASMGGSQAFL
-171 DAGESYKLG
+171 DAGERYKLS

-194 AVALAEYLAG
+194 AVALAEHLAG
-204 SEETFVKLM
+204 TEESFVRLM
-213 NARAGELGLAN
+213 NTRAEELGLTN
-224 THYVNCT
+224 THYANCT

-236 DHYTTARDVAK
+236 EHYTTARDVAK
-247 LSARL
+247 LSAQL
-252 DLHPLYYKYSTI
+252 DLHPIYYRYSTI
-264 WMDEIRHRGGRVTSL
+264 WMDEIKHRGGRVTSL

-302 ARYCVSATAKKDG
+302 ARYCVSATAKKEG

-344 NVQLVTPIAQG
+344 NVQLMTPIAQG
-355 QAMDMTVPV
+355 QALDMTVPV
-364 RLGGRDAVSVVSGGT
+364 RLGGRDEVSVLSGGT
-379 CSLLEKRG
+379 CSLLERRG
-387 EKSAL
+387 EKNAL
-392 SLEAALIEKV
+392 SLEAALVEKV

>member
-1 MKMKKTLLQTAAK
+1 MKIKTGLAA
-14 RRWGLGMKSPS
+14 L
-25 GYGRQPMI
+25 
-33 VSQVKKRTVSEQTVK
+33 VT
-48 QTAIE
+48 
-53 TAFEREGGFSALL
+53 ALL
-66 RRGGI
+66 LLPGI
-71 FAAFLLMLLMLPAV
+71 AQ
-85 SCADEQ
+85 ADEP
-91 PMEAEVPMTLT
+91 PMEAEAPITLT

-107 LCEASTGRVIFEKN
+107 LCEASTGQVIFEKN

-141 EAIDEGRVSVEDRVT
+141 EAVDEGRVSLEDQVT
-156 ISPRAASMGGSQAFL
+156 VSPRAASMGGSQAFL
-171 DAGESYKLG
+171 DAGERYKLS

-194 AVALAEYLAG
+194 AVALAEHLAG
-204 SEETFVKLM
+204 TEESFVRLM
-213 NARAGELGLAN
+213 NARAEELGLTN
-224 THYVNCT
+224 THYANCT

-236 DHYTTARDVAK
+236 EHYTTARDVAK
-247 LSARL
+247 LSAQL
-252 DLHPLYYKYSTI
+252 DLHPIYYRYSTI
-264 WMDEIRHRGGRVTSL
+264 WMDEIKHRGGRVTSL

-302 ARYCVSATAKKDG
+302 ARYCVSATAKKEG

-355 QAMDMTVPV
+355 QALDMTVPV
-364 RLGGRDAVSVVSGGT
+364 RLGGRDEVSVLSGGT
-379 CSLLEKRG
+379 CSLLERRG
-387 EKSAL
+387 EKNAL
-392 SLEAALIEKV
+392 SLEAALVEKV

>member
-1 MKMKKTLLQTAAK
+1 MKMKTGLAA
-14 RRWGLGMKSPS
+14 L
-25 GYGRQPMI
+25 
-33 VSQVKKRTVSEQTVK
+33 VT
-48 QTAIE
+48 
-53 TAFEREGGFSALL
+53 ALL
-66 RRGGI
+66 LLPGI
-71 FAAFLLMLLMLPAV
+71 AQ
-85 SCADEQ
+85 ADEL
-91 PMEAEVPMTLT
+91 PMKAEAPITLT

-107 LCEASTGRVIFEKN
+107 LCEASTGQVIFEKN

-141 EAIDEGRVSVEDRVT
+141 EAVDEGRVSLEDQVMV
-156 ISPRAASMGGSQAFL
+156 SPRAASMGGSQAFL
-171 DAGESYKLG
+171 DAGERYKLS

-194 AVALAEYLAG
+194 AVALAEHLAG
-204 SEETFVKLM
+204 TEESFVRLM
-213 NARAGELGLAN
+213 NTRAEELGLTN
-224 THYVNCT
+224 THYANCT

-236 DHYTTARDVAK
+236 EHYTTARDVAK
-247 LSARL
+247 LSAQL
-252 DLHPLYYKYSTI
+252 DLHPIYYRYSTI
-264 WMDEIRHRGGRVTSL
+264 WMDEIKHRGGRVTSL

-302 ARYCVSATAKKDG
+302 ARYCVSATAKKEG

-355 QAMDMTVPV
+355 QALDMTVPV
-364 RLGGRDAVSVVSGGT
+364 RLGGRDEVSVLSGGT
-379 CSLLEKRG
+379 CSLLERRG
-387 EKSAL
+387 EKNAL
-392 SLEAALIEKV
+392 SLEAALVEKV